1 MSLYTIADLHLSFG
15 VDKPMDVFHGWENH
29 AERLE
34 ENWRRLIG
42 PEDTVVIGGDI
53 SWGLDISEALEDFR
67 WIDRL
72 PGKKLLLKGNHDLW
86 FSTKTK
92 VEKYFADNGISTLQI
107 LFNNAFRYG
116 DYVICGTRGWM
127 NDQTDKK
134 VLNRECGRLRLSL
147 EAGKKLGGEP
157 IVFFH
162 YPPVFGSGDCP
173 EIIEILKEYDVKE
186 VYYGHIHGY
195 RISHAINGPRYGI
208 NFHLVSGDF
217 LQFNPKFIM

>member
-42 PEDTVVIGGDI
+42 PDDVVVIGGDI

-72 PGKKLLLKGNHDLW
+72 PGQKLLLKGNHDLW

-92 VEKYFADNGISTLQI
+92 VEKYFADNNITTLQI
-107 LFNNAFRYG
+107 LFNNAYRYG

-147 EAGKKLGGEP
+147 EAAKKLGGEP

-162 YPPVFGSGDCP
+162 YPPVFGSSDCP

-195 RISHAINGPRYGI
+195 RIGHAINGQRYGI

-217 LQFNPKFIM
+217 LQFEPKFIM